1 MLGTKKMIAL
11 SKRPFRN
18 AGLALWGAG
27 SLASIG
33 AASSTWEANA
43 QTLADN
49 ARLPGTIEASRGVSS
64 GDCAAFRHY
73 ILDEAKA
80 FADQM
85 SGTFLTSASRF
96 TKAGCKTSDAQ
107 GEIQIITETVQDG
120 ASLRTSLRRMG
131 KVDIIGL
138 SGVKG
143 CHRPPNGVCPAQTGN
158 ITSPRLGNGG

>member
-1 MLGTKKMIAL
+1 MITL
-11 SKRPFRN
+11 SSRPFRN

-33 AASSTWEANA
+33 AAASTWEANA

-49 ARLPGTIEASRGVSS
+49 ARLLGAIEASRGVSP

-120 ASLRTSLRRMG
+120 ASLRTARRRMG
-131 KVDIIGL
+131 TIDILGI

-143 CHRPPNGVCPAQTGN
+143 CHRPPNGVCPAQTGAN
-158 ITSPRLGNGG
+158 ALRRPASGG